1 MSLTYKEVYEVVD
14 ELLFGMFKFHII

>member
-14 ELLFGMFKFHII
+14 ELLFGMFKFHIL